1 MQKESTEVSSSSSV
15 TASVQLSSQA
25 TVEVSKA
32 DSVVVVSSQGQID
45 ATSSSAAGS
54 LANTVTVPET
64 VLNSPGLSV
73 QGSSKVK
80 STPTA
85 ASEEAEVGV
94 IPVDSK
100 SQSKVKRVSK
110 TPSASSTASVPSSSS
125 DNHVAVQLS
134 SSSHDRDATAINR
147 SNNTANSTRPTG
159 AKEDTPAVVATPKKT
174 RAKAAG
180 KSQIV
185 SATIEPKSNL
195 KMTPANASKKRK
207 MESDR
212 IAGIAASP
220 KTPQLEGVS
229 MSKSISSKRK

>member
-1 MQKESTEVSSSSSV
+1 MQKVSTAVSSSSSV
-15 TASVQLSSQA
+15 TASEQGSNQA
-25 TVEVSKA
+25 TVEAPKA
-32 DSVVVVSSQGQID
+32 DSVVVVSSQAQTD

-54 LANTVTVPET
+54 QANAVAVPEI
-64 VLNSPGLSV
+64 VLNSPGLSG
-73 QGSSKVK
+73 QGSSKVI
-80 STPTA
+80 STPTT
-85 ASEEAEVGV
+85 ASEVEVGV

-110 TPSASSTASVPSSSS
+110 TPSASRTASVPSSSS

-134 SSSHDRDATAINR
+134 SSSNDRDVTATNQ
-147 SNNTANSTRPTG
+147 SNNIANNTRPTG

-174 RAKAAG
+174 RAKAVE
-180 KSQIV
+180 KSQV
-185 SATIEPKSNL
+185 ASATIESKSNL

-207 MESDR
+207 IEIDR

-229 MSKSISSKRK
+229 KSKGISSKRK